1 VSYLPNA
8 ENTSDDPT
16 IRVWGLIAEEVAEYA
31 PEMVM
36 WGIGG
41 QAEGVSYDRFGV
53 HLINVSNDHETRIA
67 ELEAALQAYVA

>member
-1 VSYLPNA
+1 MSYLPNP

-36 WGIGG
+36 WGLGG
-41 QAEGVSYDRFGV
+41 QAEGVSYDRFCV
-53 HLINVSNDHETRIA
+53 HLINVANDHEARIA
-67 ELEAALQAYVA
+67 ALEAALQSLA